1 MRTLFWNWFRSYF
14 DRVLCDA
21 SGNFFVS
28 PMIMYGSLTEPE
40 EYFYNTPLGKLWQK
54 FLTIPNLRIAMNTAN
69 PIGASEGDP
78 TSFLCYDIHIDA
90 RLAHAFPVSEA
101 KAHQIMEDGEVQ
113 INDWLTG

>member
-1 MRTLFWNWFRSYF
+1 
-14 DRVLCDA
+14 
-21 SGNFFVS
+21 
-28 PMIMYGSLTEPE
+28 MIMYGSLTEPE